1 MNQII
6 ERVKNYKYFYPVLL
20 IVSLFAGT
28 FLILFVAAMVF
39 KQEKKQEPKRDGGV
53 IVIGNPTI
61 KPVITI
67 PAAPTSGEKINPV
80 ILQGTS
86 IFYPALYQNYI
97 YYLSDAGTR
106 FYKIKTDGKEKAP
119 ISDVLVAQI
128 KNVTWSQDGLSA
140 VIQVENNKYF
150 LGKNNSPFFSEK
162 DENLATTNWLYA
174 FQTKTL
180 KQIDTSAIAFSFSP
194 SGRLYY
200 ISVERPQ
207 NAPPQ
212 TSLYALDT
220 NSTKIL
226 TFPERQNLIYHVSEN
241 TIITSTSPGPLLK
254 NISYYQ
260 VSTTTKEV
268 TKIPPPPNTFG
279 ALVSPSGNYLVVQTV
294 EKEPTTTMKI
304 GYLDIANKAFYP
316 TQISGDVKKSAW
328 GKKEQALFL
337 FNENTITKISFPG
350 LKTQVFSLPKEISL
364 SSIDDGSLMVGDDN
378 KSFFFTNNNSLYSIS
393 F

>member
-140 VIQVENNKYF
+140 
-150 LGKNNSPFFSEK
+150 
-162 DENLATTNWLYA
+162 LY
-174 FQTKTL
+174 K
-180 KQIDTSAIAFSFSP
+180 
-194 SGRLYY
+194 
-200 ISVERPQ
+200 
-207 NAPPQ
+207 
-212 TSLYALDT
+212 
-220 NSTKIL
+220 
-226 TFPERQNLIYHVSEN
+226 
-241 TIITSTSPGPLLK
+241 
-254 NISYYQ
+254 
-260 VSTTTKEV
+260 
-268 TKIPPPPNTFG
+268 
-279 ALVSPSGNYLVVQTV
+279 
-294 EKEPTTTMKI
+294 
-304 GYLDIANKAFYP
+304 
-316 TQISGDVKKSAW
+316 
-328 GKKEQALFL
+328 
-337 FNENTITKISFPG
+337 
-350 LKTQVFSLPKEISL
+350 
-364 SSIDDGSLMVGDDN
+364 
-378 KSFFFTNNNSLYSIS
+378 
-393 F
+393 